1 MEHLIIGLYVLSL
14 LACVICLWFWYEL
27 EAHKDHVSTLHHR
40 VSALDARVEEL
51 EKRRR

>member
-27 EAHKDHVSTLHHR
+27 ESSKDYMASLR
-40 VSALDARVEEL
+40 YRIANLEERVEEL